1 MSTFCGGTDGSI
13 PAMTSNELSQLFPS
27 GILPSTMPD
36 MSKGLATEDWIKNYV
51 QTLEQNGTLPK
62 PINMDS
68 VKSNMFD
75 SPETA
80 DPLAS
85 YVSSDNTFLDNLK
98 KEYCHYEKR
107 YFASLSMFL
116 DAVAQSSLQGQ
127 QTAAATIQLQL
138 DTTRTL
144 NQKLTLLT
152 QIVNGIAVYR
162 YKTAKDYNSNINT
175 INDQLRGRQ
184 EKLMKQNEILKKE
197 SASADLNKKMV
208 EYTTEKNKAN
218 QNLLSLYGVLNIVA
232 LAMIFYI
239 ART

>member
-13 PAMTSNELSQLFPS
+13 PAMTSDELTQVYPS
-27 GILPSTMPD
+27 GILPESMPD
-36 MSKGLATEDWIKNYV
+36 MKDGLVKDGWVTSYVKSMEQKGI
-51 QTLEQNGTLPK
+51 LPK
-62 PINMDS
+62 PTNMDA

-80 DPLAS
+80 DPLATYTS
-85 YVSSDNTFLDNLK
+85 KDSIFLDNIK
-98 KEYCHYEKR
+98 KEYCFYEKR

-116 DAVAQSSLQGQ
+116 DGIAQSSLQGQ
-127 QTAAATIQLQL
+127 QSAAATIQIQL
-138 DTTRTL
+138 DKTRAL
-144 NQKLTLLT
+144 NQKLTLLA
-152 QIVNGIAVYR
+152 QIVNGISIYR
-162 YKTAKDYNSNINT
+162 YETAKNYNNNINT
-175 INDQLRGRQ
+175 INKELKGRQ
-184 EKLMKQNEILKKE
+184 ERLMKQNEILKKE
-197 SASADLNKKMV
+197 SAGADLNKKMV

>member
-1 MSTFCGGTDGSI
+1 MSTFCGNTSDNI
-13 PAMTSNELSQLFPS
+13 PAMTRDELAQVYPS
-27 GILPSTMPD
+27 GILPGTLPD
-36 MSKGLATEDWIKNYV
+36 MTGGLTQDSWVQNYV
-51 QTLEQNGTLPK
+51 RTLEQNGTLPK
-62 PINMDS
+62 PTDMDS

-80 DPLAS
+80 DPLAT
-85 YVSSDNTFLDNLK
+85 YVSADSVFLDNIK
-98 KEYCHYEKR
+98 KEYCFYEKR

-116 DAVAQSSLQGQ
+116 DSVAQSSLQGQ
-127 QTAAATIQLQL
+127 TAAAATIQLHL

-152 QIVNGIAVYR
+152 QIVNGLSIHR
-162 YKTAKDYNSNINT
+162 YKTAKDYNSNINK
-175 INDQLRGRQ
+175 INSELKGRQ
-184 EKLMKQNEILKKE
+184 QKLMKQNEILKKE